1 MSYDPEFITRML
13 VGNLG
18 YVLLVV
24 SMMMTSMLLLRIFAI
39 ASGIVGGAY
48 MGLWLGD
55 PVGTV
60 GNARL
65 PWPLCSRL
73 RWACIAIGRP
83 R

>member
-48 MGLWLGD
+48 MGLW
-55 PVGTV
+55 
-60 GNARL
+60 
-65 PWPLCSRL
+65 
-73 RWACIAIGRP
+73 
-83 R
+83 